1 MLERSPEKPL
11 LFSVAFEGGMGWGK
25 LNVIY
30 GEKIPSLNRSKNWVH
45 IKLASLKNVSY
56 IK

>member
-30 GEKIPSLNRSKNWVH
+30 GEKMPSLNRSKNWVH
-45 IKLASLKNVSY
+45 IKLASLKNISY